1 MHHSQTEFTENFS
14 RKLDALSA
22 ATNISN
28 AIISLEKL
36 FLFVLGLVIKSLQF
50 SCFDDFAKGSIHVFG
65 ASKVRNSAQTNQVSK
80 VIKTSAQTSKKIS
93 KIPPLS
99 VRA

>member
-1 MHHSQTEFTENFS
+1 M
-14 RKLDALSA
+14 
-22 ATNISN
+22 
-28 AIISLEKL
+28 
-36 FLFVLGLVIKSLQF
+36 GLVIKSLQF

-93 KIPPLS
+93 KIPSVGKNITRKKILS
-99 VRA
+99 IVGKAYKMSRTKIFRKKIAQEPYLEIQLKVA